1 MERRLTTIL
10 AADVVGY
17 SRLMGEDEAGTLA
30 ALKAH
35 RAELID
41 PKAAQYNGRT
51 IKLMGD
57 GALMEFPSVLQ
68 AITFAVEVQCA
79 MRERN
84 ADIPGEQQMLFR
96 IGINLGDVI
105 VEGDD
110 IYGDGVNLAARLE
123 GLAEPGGIC
132 VRRAVRNQVRDRLDL
147 DFEDRGEIEV
157 KNIARPVRVFAVVLD
172 KKAEALTT
180 PIEAVPVKTG
190 RRRWPAVA
198 AALVMSLVAVFGL
211 LWWQPWTLRGLPVS
225 TEQAA
230 LPLPDKPSIAVLAF
244 DNLSGDPEQDYFA
257 DAIAENIS
265 TSLSRFSGLFVVSYN
280 SADAYK
286 GKAHTDRQIG
296 RELGVRYVLRG
307 SVQKGQDR
315 LRITA
320 KLADTVEHKQVWA
333 SSYDEALVDILVVQ
347 DKITEQIVTTL
358 GETIWQAAARSL
370 KPKALKDFSA
380 YDFTLKG
387 LEHLHRFTKED
398 NLEARELFIRSRAID
413 PDIFNTHIGLGWTW
427 FLEWRFGWDAAP
439 DALERAVAET
449 QRAAELEPMNGEV
462 YRLLARVNLQW
473 RNFDQ
478 MLALSER
485 AVKYSPNNSDIMAAH
500 GLNLNYLGRPKEAIQ
515 WGLKAIR
522 LNPVHHPIWFPNV
535 VADSYYLAGQYEDA
549 VRTLEGNSSFW
560 IRDRWVLAAAYVRLN
575 RMDEARKH
583 VAKILEVDPRFSLTK
598 FKMDQPFQ
606 NAADLEHYVTAL
618 REAGVPE

>member
-1 MERRLTTIL
+1 MERRLAAIL

-17 SRLMGEDEAGTLA
+17 SRLMGEDETGTLA
-30 ALKAH
+30 ALKAY
-35 RAELID
+35 RAGLID
-41 PKAAQYNGRT
+41 PKADQYNGRT

-57 GALMEFPSVLQ
+57 GALMEFPSVVE
-68 AITFAVEVQCA
+68 AVTFAVEVQCA

-84 ADIPGEQQMLFR
+84 ADIPGEQQFLFR
-96 IGINLGDVI
+96 IGINIGDVI

-157 KNIARPVRVFAVVLD
+157 KNIVRPVRVFAVVLNE
-172 KKAEALTT
+172 KAKALVT
-180 PIEAVPVKTG
+180 PIEAIPVKTE
-190 RRRWPAVA
+190 RRRWSAVA
-198 AALVMSLVAVFGL
+198 AALVMSLVAVVGL
-211 LWWQPWTLRGLPVS
+211 LWWQPWTPKGVPAP

-257 DAIAENIS
+257 DAVAESI
-265 TSLSRFSGLFVVSYN
+265 TTELSRNSGLFVISYD
-280 SADAYK
+280 SALAYK
-286 GKAHTDRQIG
+286 GKAYTDRQIG

-307 SVQKGQDR
+307 SVRKGDDR

-320 KLADTVEHKQVWA
+320 KLADSFDNKQVWA
-333 SSYDEALVDILVVQ
+333 SSYDEPLVDILVVQ
-347 DKITEQIVTTL
+347 DKITEQIVATL
-358 GETIWQAAARSL
+358 GETIWQTAARSL
-370 KPKALKDFSA
+370 KPKPLKDFSA

-387 LEHLHRFTKED
+387 LDHLHRFTKED
-398 NLEARELFIRSRAID
+398 NLKARELFIRSRAID
-413 PDIFNTHIGLGWTW
+413 PDIFVTHIGLGWTW
-427 FLEWRFGWDAAP
+427 FLEWRFGWDDVP
-439 DALERAVAET
+439 DALERAVAEAR
-449 QRAAELEPMNGEV
+449 RAAEIEPMHGEV

-485 AVKYSPNNSDIMAAH
+485 AVKLSPNNSDIMASH
-500 GLNLNYLGRPKEAIQ
+500 GLNLNYLGRPKEGIQ

-522 LNPVHHPIWFPNV
+522 LNPIHHPIWFPNV
-535 VADSYYLAGQYEDA
+535 VADGYYLAGQYEDA

-560 IRDRWVLAAAYVRLN
+560 IRDRWVLAAAYVQLN

-598 FKMDQPFQ
+598 FKNDQPFQ

-618 REAGVPE
+618 REAGVPD

>member
-1 MERRLTTIL
+1 MERRLAAIL

-17 SRLMGEDEAGTLA
+17 SRLMGEDETGTLA

-57 GALMEFPSVLQ
+57 GALMEFPSVVE
-68 AITFAVEVQCA
+68 AVTFAVEVQCA

-84 ADIPGEQQMLFR
+84 ADIPGEQQFLFR

-157 KNIARPVRVFAVVLD
+157 KNIVRPVRVFAVVLNE
-172 KKAEALTT
+172 KAKALAT
-180 PIEAVPVKTG
+180 PIEAIPVKTE
-190 RRRWPAVA
+190 RRRWSAVA
-198 AALVMSLVAVFGL
+198 AALVMSLVAVVGL
-211 LWWQPWTLRGLPVS
+211 LWWQPWTPKGVPAP

-257 DAIAENIS
+257 DAVAESIS
-265 TSLSRFSGLFVVSYN
+265 TELSRNSGLFVISYD
-280 SADAYK
+280 SALAYK

-307 SVQKGQDR
+307 SVQKGDDR

-320 KLADTVEHKQVWA
+320 KLADSFENKLVWA
-333 SSYDEALVDILVVQ
+333 SSYDEPLVDILVVQ
-347 DKITEQIVTTL
+347 DKITEQIVATL
-358 GETIWQAAARSL
+358 GETIWQTAARSL
-370 KPKALKDFSA
+370 KPKPLKDFSA

-387 LEHLHRFTKED
+387 LDHLHRFTKED
-398 NLEARELFIRSRAID
+398 NLKARELFIRSRAID
-413 PDIFNTHIGLGWTW
+413 PDIFVTHIGLGWTW
-427 FLEWRFGWDAAP
+427 FLEWRFGWDDVP
-439 DALERAVAET
+439 DALERAVAEAR
-449 QRAAELEPMNGEV
+449 RAAEIEPMHGEV

-478 MLALSER
+478 VLALSER
-485 AVKYSPNNSDIMAAH
+485 AVKLSPNNSDILASP
-500 GLNLNYLGRPKEAIQ
+500 GLNLNYLGR
-515 WGLKAIR
+515 
-522 LNPVHHPIWFPNV
+522 
-535 VADSYYLAGQYEDA
+535 
-549 VRTLEGNSSFW
+549 
-560 IRDRWVLAAAYVRLN
+560 
-575 RMDEARKH
+575 
-583 VAKILEVDPRFSLTK
+583 
-598 FKMDQPFQ
+598 
-606 NAADLEHYVTAL
+606 
-618 REAGVPE
+618 

>member
-1 MERRLTTIL
+1 MERRLAAIL

-17 SRLMGEDEAGTLA
+17 SRLMGKDETGTLA

-57 GALMEFPSVLQ
+57 GALMEFPSVVE
-68 AITFAVEVQCA
+68 AVTFAVEVQCA

-84 ADIPGEQQMLFR
+84 ADIPGEQQFLFR

-157 KNIARPVRVFAVVLD
+157 KNIARPVRVFAVVLNE
-172 KKAEALTT
+172 KAKALAT
-180 PIEAVPVKTG
+180 PIEAIPVKTE
-190 RRRWPAVA
+190 RRRWSAVA
-198 AALVMSLVAVFGL
+198 AALVMSLVAVVGL
-211 LWWQPWTLRGLPVS
+211 LWWQPWTPKGVPAP

-257 DAIAENIS
+257 DAVAESIS
-265 TSLSRFSGLFVVSYN
+265 TELSRNSGLFVISYD
-280 SADAYK
+280 SALAYK

-307 SVQKGQDR
+307 SVQKGDDR

-320 KLADTVEHKQVWA
+320 KLADSFENKLVWA
-333 SSYDEALVDILVVQ
+333 SSYDEPLVDILVVQ
-347 DKITEQIVTTL
+347 DKITEQIVATL
-358 GETIWQAAARSL
+358 GETIWQTAARSL
-370 KPKALKDFSA
+370 KPKPLKDFSA

-387 LEHLHRFTKED
+387 LDHLHRFTKED
-398 NLEARELFIRSRAID
+398 NLKARELFIRSRAID
-413 PDIFNTHIGLGWTW
+413 PDIFVTHIGLGWTW
-427 FLEWRFGWDAAP
+427 FLEWRFGWDDVP
-439 DALERAVAET
+439 DALERAVAEAR
-449 QRAAELEPMNGEV
+449 RAAEIEPMHGEV

-478 MLALSER
+478 VLALSER
-485 AVKYSPNNSDIMAAH
+485 AVKLSPNNSDILASH
-500 GLNLNYLGRPKEAIQ
+500 GLNLNYLGRPKEGIQ

-522 LNPVHHPIWFPNV
+522 LNPIHHPIWFPNV
-535 VADSYYLAGQYEDA
+535 VADGYYLAGQYEDA

-560 IRDRWVLAAAYVRLN
+560 IRDRWVLAAAYVQLGRIK
-575 RMDEARKH
+575 EARKH
-583 VAKILEVDPRFSLTK
+583 VDKILEADPQFNLTEFEK
-598 FKMDQPFQ
+598 DQPFR
-606 NAADLEHYVTAL
+606 NPADLERYVTAL
-618 REAGVPE
+618 KEAGVPD